1 MEAQGRGELL
11 FQGFQTALFRGY
23 NTYFVLQDDFISTV
37 HEMKKESFID
47 SHKGDT
53 YYTDRV

>member
-1 MEAQGRGELL
+1 MEAQKGGGSFL

-23 NTYFVLQDDFISTV
+23 NTYFLLQDDFISTV
-37 HEMKKESFID
+37 HEMRKESFID

-53 YYTDRV
+53 